1 MQLVT
6 VAVHLPREKSQP
18 VTYPQSHQHP
28 ITTRPRTLSV
38 LGSNVRVLVS
48 LFSPPT
54 IDTDG
59 TNPSPSVIWVLSYH
73 IISSLL
79 IQYHRRP
86 RSLRRRWCSGNRT
99 SCSSSLGSKH
109 LVRRCNDTLQGGTER
124 GVGFYQSIQ
133 PYEAH
138 SIYQICNLRSGK
150 IVPSGQIQL
159 SLTSIMEHSQWQTD
173 SNDPTT
179 IFRQRR
185 TRRAAEG
192 IHQKGK
198 CIRKPRKTSIAN
210 TPHNTMR

>member
-38 LGSNVRVLVS
+38 LGSNVRVLVL

-109 LVRRCNDTLQGGTER
+109 LVRRCNDTLRGGYRER
-124 GVGFYQSIQ
+124 CMDFTSLSNLMKLIQ
-133 PYEAH
+133 YIKFATCGPVRLYRRD
-138 SIYQICNLRSGK
+138 RS
-150 IVPSGQIQL
+150 S
-159 SLTSIMEHSQWQTD
+159 SH
-173 SNDPTT
+173 
-179 IFRQRR
+179 
-185 TRRAAEG
+185 
-192 IHQKGK
+192 
-198 CIRKPRKTSIAN
+198 
-210 TPHNTMR
+210 